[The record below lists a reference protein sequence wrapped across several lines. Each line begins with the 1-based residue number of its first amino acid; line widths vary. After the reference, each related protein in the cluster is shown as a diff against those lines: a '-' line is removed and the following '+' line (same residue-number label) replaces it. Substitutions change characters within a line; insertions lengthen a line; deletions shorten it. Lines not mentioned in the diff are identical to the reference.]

1 MTAGYPRSPHARR
14 IGLASSSVIPPKFR
28 LPDVTAGY
36 PRSPFGPPDRVGI
49 WLGHRS
55 GISVT
60 GHDGRVPPV
69 AFWPAGSG
77 WRLTRLSPRTFGSP
91 DIASGYSQL
100 PFARRIG
107 LASGRSLLRPF
118 RSQDIAAG
126 TLGCLQTRRNGLA
139 SGSVIA
145 PALPVT
151 GHRGRVPSVASRPAG
166 TGWHLARSFL
176 RTFGSPDM
184 TAGYPRSPPA
194 PPNRV
199 GVWLGY
205 QSSPSSHR
213 TWRPGTLGCLQT
225 RRVGLASGSDI
236 PLVLQVTGHRG
247 RVLPVAL
254 SPAGSGWRPARSLL
268 GPSEHRTSRPGTL
281 GCLQTRRIG
290 LASGSVI
297 ALALGSPDM
306 AAGYPRSPPA
316 PPDRVGVRLGHSSG
330 PSVTGHHG
338 RVPPVAFC
346 PAGSGWLRVGYRPG
360 LSGTGHGGR
369 VPPVASQPVPTGLPG
384 SEGP

>member
-1 MTAGYPRSPHARR
+1 M
-14 IGLASSSVIPPKFR
+14 ASDSIIAPDFR
-28 LPDVTAGY
+28 
-36 PRSPFGPPDRVGI
+36 
-49 WLGHRS
+49 
-55 GISVT
+55 VT
-60 GHDGRVPPV
+60 GHRVRVLPV
-69 AFWPAGSG
+69 ALCPAVSG
-77 WRLTRLSPRTFGSP
+77 WRLAGHCSGPSGHRTS
-91 DIASGYSQL
+91 
-100 PFARRIG
+100 
-107 LASGRSLLRPF
+107 RP
-118 RSQDIAAG
+118 G

-281 GCLQTRRIG
+281 GCLQTQ
-290 LASGSVI
+290 
-297 ALALGSPDM
+297 
-306 AAGYPRSPPA
+306 
-316 PPDRVGVRLGHSSG
+316 PDRVGIWLGH
-330 PSVTGHHG
+330 
-338 RVPPVAFC
+338 
-346 PAGSGWLRVGYRPG
+346 RPG
-360 LSGTGHGGR
+360 PWVTEHGGR
-369 VPPVASQPVPTGLPG
+369 VPPVASCSTGSGWRPTRSFLRPFGHRTSRPGTPGCLLPRRIGLASGRLSPRPFGHRTWRPGTPGCQPASTYRSSRIGRPLTPDSGELDGTRDRELAAPTLEGKG
-384 SEGP
+384 SSRQTRGSLE